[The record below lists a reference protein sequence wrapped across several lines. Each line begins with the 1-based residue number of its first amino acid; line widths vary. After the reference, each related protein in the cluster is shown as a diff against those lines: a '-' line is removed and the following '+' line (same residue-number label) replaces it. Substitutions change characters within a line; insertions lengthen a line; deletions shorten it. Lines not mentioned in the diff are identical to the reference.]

1 VFLPTVI
8 CTVTLG
14 AYASAL
20 LGHAA
25 RRRFACSVDDESD
38 AENVTR
44 NEARAFAERRRRPLR
59 LITGSRFAN
68 EKIDFGVLRFPGARY
83 RHDVGRMQ

>member
-1 VFLPTVI
+1 MPRGGDL
-8 CTVTLG
+8 
-14 AYASAL
+14 
-20 LGHAA
+20 
-25 RRRFACSVDDESD
+25 CSVDDESD

-83 RHDVGRMQ
+83 RHDVGRMHVAQDPGVCVVRY